1 MMLRNIL
8 PLFALCIMLAPSG
21 AQAQD
26 DGALDPER
34 LKEIKAQRSAYITT
48 KLGLNTVEA
57 QEFWPIYNAFDEARE
72 KLRSERRA
80 MQRPGKDPAASLTEA
95 EAKDMLAKQHANRQQ
110 ELDLERS
117 YSERFVKAIGA
128 VRTVALHKA
137 EHDFR
142 REVLRNFKDRMG
154 ERRREGQGPPQR
166 R

>member
-1 MMLRNIL
+1 MRDRIIL
-8 PLFALCIMLAPSG
+8 PLVALCMLLCPLG
-21 AQAQD
+21 AHAQD
-26 DGALDPER
+26 DGPFDPER

-48 KLGLNTVEA
+48 KLGLSPTEA

-72 KLRSERRA
+72 KIRLERRA
-80 MQRPGKDPAASLTEA
+80 MQRPGKDGSASLTEL
-95 EAKDMLAKQHANRQQ
+95 EAKEILAKQHASRQE

-117 YSERFVKAIGA
+117 YSERFVKSIGA

-137 EHDFR
+137 EHEFR

-154 ERRREGQGPPQR
+154 ERRRDGQGPPPR